1 MPYNNATICLNG
13 HIVSKYNANS
23 QKHCTKCGAQTYSFC
38 LKCNSPIRGL
48 FDTPGV
54 CVLGNRPFSLPYY
67 CYECGSPYPWTQ
79 KILDNAVELLSL
91 DEELDDASKTLIK
104 NAIPELIIDTPTT
117 PLAIASYRKGIS
129 SAGQILKDSL
139 QQLLIDTV
147 SETAKK
153 ILFP

>member
-13 HIVSKYNANS
+13 HIVSKYDAHA
-23 QKHCTKCGAQTYSFC
+23 QKHCTKCGSETYSYC

-54 CVLGNRPFSLPYY
+54 CIVGNRRLVLPYY
-67 CYECGSPYPWTQ
+67 CYECGSPYPWTE
-79 KILDNAVELLSL
+79 KILKNAVELLSL
-91 DEELDDASKTLIK
+91 DDDLDETSKSLIK
-104 NAIPELIIDTPTT
+104 NAIPELIVDTPTT
-117 PLAIASYRKGIS
+117 PVAIAKYRKGIS

-139 QQLLIDTV
+139 RQLLIDAV